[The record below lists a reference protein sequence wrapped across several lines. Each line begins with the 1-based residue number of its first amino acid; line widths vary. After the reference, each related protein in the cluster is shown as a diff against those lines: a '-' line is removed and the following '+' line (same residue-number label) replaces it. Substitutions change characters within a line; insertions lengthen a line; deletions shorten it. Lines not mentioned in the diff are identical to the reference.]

1 MTVTDK
7 NTSDRSSWWTERW
20 FLASAGL
27 LAGLILL
34 AVYVAASTSGG
45 AQRPPVHPGPGLS
58 GVDRPASP
66 VVAVDPLR
74 CGLPEGAQTVPT
86 VAPLAR
92 WELVGSMAA
101 PAAPASIGPQRV
113 INGVRVCFAHS
124 PLGAL
129 YAAVSLWA
137 EGTALP
143 AAEVIARLAADTPA
157 RGPAIAAARAQGSSD
172 RLDSETKV
180 QVAGFAFVSYGAG
193 QAVINLAFRT
203 QNGALAS
210 LPTTMQWAD
219 NDWRYVIPPSGQAGL
234 SQISDLTG
242 LIAWQGA

>member
-1 MTVTDK
+1 MTATDK
-7 NTSDRSSWWTERW
+7 NASERSSWWTERW

-27 LAGLILL
+27 VAVLVLL
-34 AVYVAASTSGG
+34 AVYVAGSTSGA
-45 AQRPPVHPGPGLS
+45 AQPRSARPAPRAS
-58 GVDRPASP
+58 GVDGTTSP
-66 VVAVDPLR
+66 VVAGDPLR
-74 CGLPEGAQTVPT
+74 CGLPAGGQTVLT

-101 PAAPASIGPQRV
+101 PAAPASIGPERV
-113 INGVRVCFAHS
+113 LDGVRVCFAHS

-143 AAEVIARLAADTPA
+143 NAEVIARLAANTPA
-157 RGPAIAAARAQGSSD
+157 RATAITAARAQGSGD

-180 QVAGFAFVSYGAG
+180 QVAGFQFVSYAAG

-210 LPTTMQWAD
+210 LPTTMQWTAG
-219 NDWRYVIPPSGQAGL
+219 DWRYVIPPSGQAGL

-242 LIAWQGA
+242 FIAWQGA